1 MLDNSKI
8 RIHPSVDAVLCAR
21 LLGWGEFV
29 GCDSGGDAFLEAD
42 FGEVVD
48 GCDVYISLLNE

>member
-8 RIHPSVDAVLCAR
+8 RIHPSVDTVLCAR
-21 LLGWGEFV
+21 LLGCGEFV
-29 GCDSGGDAFLEAD
+29 LCDSSSDAFLEAD

-48 GCDVYISLLNE
+48 GCDVYIY